1 MGRPR
6 IAMEDVYY
14 KRTYFAQFV
23 IKLIVEI
30 MINKA
35 VVGSGHGDMPK
46 YVGEGVALHGTP
58 STLGVPLPQCSCLS
72 MAILG
77 NFGVGMLRTRRVQS
91 VSYYLP
97 MLCH

>member
-1 MGRPR
+1 MHRPC
-6 IAMEDVYY
+6 IAVEDVYY

-35 VVGSGHGDMPK
+35 VVGSGHGDAPK
-46 YVGEGVALHGTP
+46 YTGEGVALCGTP
-58 STLGVPLPQCSCLS
+58 GAPGVLLLWCSCLS

-77 NFGVGMLRTRRVQS
+77 NFGVGTLQRQ
-91 VSYYLP
+91 
-97 MLCH
+97 CI